1 MSDRVIHKTSPEEAT
16 RLDRLATL
24 AEAERD
30 EIVRRAPFYEQVAA
44 EPTFKGEVLRA
55 INESM
60 RIPLSE
66 LASMAGV
73 DMRTLDEFR
82 CGEREL
88 PLAAFERLARRL
100 GFTLVKTAEPAQV

>member
-1 MSDRVIHKTSPEEAT
+1 VTDRVIHKTSPEEAA

-30 EIVRRAPFYEQVAA
+30 EIVRRAPLYEQVAA

-55 INESM
+55 INGSM
-60 RIPLSE
+60 RIPLSD
-66 LASMAGV
+66 LATTAGV
-73 DMRTLDEFR
+73 DMRTLDKFR

-100 GFTLVKTAEPAQV
+100 GFILVKTSEHAPV